1 MNDSAQLPICDNLE
15 DEICNGGPLA
25 WKKLIAT
32 FRSCPRPCKIISYI
46 HSKVEIYQSD
56 YVDNNPNKVHL
67 ALTPNKIKRI
77 ETEILVYDVT
87 DMIGALG
94 GSLGLFLGFS
104 FLGLL
109 SDLIDFLQSKLEQV
123 QNHFPTS

>member
-1 MNDSAQLPICDNLE
+1 MSSTKA
-15 DEICNGGPLA
+15 
-25 WKKLIAT
+25 
-32 FRSCPRPCKIISYI
+32 CKIISYI

-67 ALTPNKIKRI
+67 ALTPNKIRRI

-104 FLGLL
+104 FFGLISL
-109 SDLIDFLQSKLEQV
+109 CIDNFLDYLAKKYK
-123 QNHFPTS
+123 F